1 MIPAGEE
8 ISLNTGPHSHNF
20 ESFID
25 NRVGFG
31 DQFEP
36 RLESIPCRVVE
47 LFRPERSTFSLKNVG
62 VPPNCFLRPSFRDG
76 TLA

>member
-1 MIPAGEE
+1 LSDLNDSVLVG
-8 ISLNTGPHSHNF
+8 SLFVCHFWVVNF

-25 NRVGFG
+25 DRIGSG

-36 RLESIPCRVVE
+36 RMESIPCRVVE

-62 VPPNCFLRPSFRDG
+62 VP
-76 TLA
+76 TT